1 MRKGTARR
9 EEWQGSV
16 LREVREAREAI
27 RGMLGERMRGAAL
40 AMTYDLFR
48 QEVDAL
54 CGKPHR
60 RKGADLFHRGGSEEG
75 SVYLA
80 GQRVRVRR
88 PRVRDGHG
96 EAGLESYAAL
106 QEYDVLCQEVARLLV
121 RGISTRHYEGAIQTL
136 EGGLGLKRSSVS
148 RAFQEATRK
157 DLDEVN
163 GRDLGKDAWIACFFD
178 GLEVEGVHVIVGLGI
193 TEDGR
198 KILLG
203 LREGSG
209 ENAEVVKD
217 LLVSLRDRGFA
228 PGERMLVVL
237 DGAKA
242 LRKAV
247 VECFGP
253 KVLIQRCQVHKIRN
267 ILSYLPES
275 YHAEAARRLRA
286 AWGLRTY
293 EEAKRALAKVR
304 EWLSGISEGAARSLD
319 EGLEDTL
326 TVLRLGLPE
335 GLQRHFASTNL
346 IESVLASARLRMSRV
361 TRWRGSGQV
370 MRWVASGL
378 RFHEGSFRRLFG
390 HRQMPLLIAA
400 VEKAVGNRQEK
411 VA

>member
-1 MRKGTARR
+1 
-9 EEWQGSV
+9 
-16 LREVREAREAI
+16 LRDVRETREAI
-27 RGMLGERMRGAAL
+27 REALGEQMRGAAL
-40 AMTYDLFR
+40 AMVGDLFR
-48 QEVDAL
+48 QEAEAL
-54 CGKPHR
+54 CGRPHQ
-60 RKGADLFHRGGSEEG
+60 RKHEALFRRGGSEEG

-80 GQRVRVRR
+80 GQRMRVRR
-88 PRVRDGHG
+88 PRVRDRLG
-96 EAGLESYAAL
+96 EARLESYAAL
-106 QEYDVLCQEVARLLV
+106 QEYDVLCQEVTRLLV
-121 RGISTRHYEGAIQTL
+121 RGVSTRHYEGAIQ
-136 EGGLGLKRSSVS
+136 EISGGLGLKRSSVS
-148 RAFQEATRK
+148 RAFQAASRK

-163 GRDLGKDAWIACFFD
+163 GRDLSKDAWAACFFD
-178 GLEVEGVHVIVGLGI
+178 GLEVEGIHVIVGLGV

-203 LREGSG
+203 LREGSS

-217 LLVSLRDRGFA
+217 LLVGLRDRGFS
-228 PGERMLVVL
+228 PGERILVVL

-253 KVLIQRCQVHKIRN
+253 KVLIQRCQVHKVRN
-267 ILSYLPES
+267 VLSYLPES
-275 YHAEAARRLRA
+275 YHAEARRRLLA

-293 EEAKRALAKVR
+293 EEAKRELGKVR
-304 EWLSGISEGAARSLD
+304 DWLSGISEGAARSLE
-319 EGLEDTL
+319 EGMEETL

-335 GLQRHFASTNL
+335 GLRRHFASTNL
-346 IESVLASARLRMSRV
+346 IESVLASARLRMNRV
-361 TRWRGSGQV
+361 TRWRGSDHV

-400 VEKAVGNRQEK
+400 LEKAVGNRQEK